1 MWRIYTRATSKS
13 TSDWLVKKIQNK
25 EQNVTI
31 WNSYIH
37 NCITSPHSCH
47 PHLGT
52 CTVTLVFVVLIKE
65 QCRQFMQPDVDSIHE
80 LFVGVEA
87 LGSQP
92 DLHLGE
98 SMVITWCQIQTVRW
112 VVENLPVEELN

>member
-1 MWRIYTRATSKS
+1 MCNIYTRAIQKS

-25 EQNVTI
+25 EQNVTM

-37 NCITSPHSCH
+37 NCIISPHSCH
-47 PHLGT
+47 PHVGT

-65 QCRQFMQPDVDSIHE
+65 RCHQVMQPDVDSIHE

-87 LGSQP
+87 LGSRP

-98 SMVITWCQIQTVRW
+98 EMVIAWRQVWTVRR
-112 VVENLPVEELN
+112 VVENLTVEELD